1 MFLKTDGAGNLSFS
15 SDLPTTS
22 FTGATVETS
31 IADSDLVLIY
41 DDSATAVR
49 KMTKANLVAGVG
61 GNNTPAFM
69 AYSSTTQSVSNGV
82 ETELTVYGTEVFD
95 SNNKFNTTTGR
106 FTPTVAGKYFVT
118 ASIYI
123 GATITGQSYIFISKN
138 NANASGSDA
147 VAQLHYQEEATFRVN
162 GIFDLD
168 TDDYVSVY
176 LYQSSGGSKTVG
188 ESGLRAASFFGGY
201 KLIGA

>member
-1 MFLKTDGAGNLSFS
+1 MGTIIRSFANLMTATGPNAVADGAITAA
-15 SDLPTTS
+15 DLAS
-22 FTGATVETS
+22 GA
-31 IADSDLVLIY
+31 
-41 DDSATAVR
+41 
-49 KMTKANLVAGVG
+49 VA
-61 GNNTPAFM
+61 NTPAFM
-69 AYSSTTQSVSNGV
+69 AYSSTTQSVSNTT

-95 SNNKFNTTTGR
+95 SDNKFNTTTGR

-123 GATITGQSYIFISKN
+123 GATVTGQSYIFISKN
-138 NANASGSDA
+138 NSNASGSDA

-168 TDDYVSVY
+168 SDDYVSVY
-176 LYQSSGGSKTVG
+176 FYQASGTSKTVG